1 MNTSC
6 KKYFL
11 LFFTLCFVS
20 IGFSQTRD
28 LEYFI
33 DQGLKNSPLLNDLL
47 NKMRATTLD
56 SLIIN
61 AERKPQIEARSE
73 LLYAP
78 YNNKFGYD
86 EIITDGGNYQ
96 AVGYVSQKIF
106 AGKNLQNKYQA
117 INNTRFTLGIDKKIS
132 EAELK
137 KTITGLYL
145 DSYSVYSDLAFN
157 RAFLD
162 LMSQQDKIIHD
173 FVKAAIYSQT
183 DYLAALVETREQEII
198 VEKLKNLYL
207 KDIRLL
213 NEICGLRDT
222 SYVELSEPG
231 IKLLNEGDP
240 GDNLFLKQFIA
251 DSLMLVNEKDALK
264 LRYIPSINW
273 FADAGILTS
282 NPWNFYR
289 HFGFS
294 AGISL
299 TVPIFDGR
307 QRILEEKKLRIRED
321 TRSAYS
327 ANNKKQYDQKY
338 LSLKGELEG
347 IKEIRIRLDEQV
359 LIAQELVTTLRLQ
372 VENGLARISDY
383 LPALK
388 NYRSIRHNLN
398 MTEIEL
404 LRIISEMNYLLSE

>member
-1 MNTSC
+1 MNTSH
-6 KKYFL
+6 KKYL
-11 LFFTLCFVS
+11 LILFTLSFVS

-33 DQGLKNSPLLNDLL
+33 DQGLKNSPLLNDLR
-47 NKMRATTLD
+47 NQMRAATLD

-61 AERKPQIEARSE
+61 ASRKPQIEARSE

-106 AGKNLQNKYQA
+106 AGKSLQNKYQA
-117 INNTRFTLGIDKKIS
+117 INNIRFTLGVDKMIS

-157 RAFLD
+157 RAFLE
-162 LMSQQDKIIHD
+162 LMSQQDKIIQD

-222 SYVELSEPG
+222 SYIELSEPA
-231 IKLLNEGDP
+231 IKLLHEGP
-240 GDNLFLKQFIA
+240 GNYLFLKQFIA

-264 LRYIPSINW
+264 LRYVPSINW
-273 FADAGILTS
+273 FADAGLLTS

-289 HFGFS
+289 HFGLS

-321 TRSAYS
+321 TRSVYS
-327 ANNKKQYDQKY
+327 SNNKKQYDQKY

-347 IKEIRIRLDEQV
+347 IKAIRIRLDEQV

-398 MTEIEL
+398 MTDIEL
-404 LRIISEMNYLLSE
+404 LRLISEMNYLLTE